1 MARLAFVTNLLGLD
15 GSPESGGLIDSFV
28 RETSTRTP
36 IYAALTGS
44 STLTN
49 PAVGDSLGQ
58 ITGYLDVDSVQ
69 YSLSAKTADG
79 ATVLWEADVNSAGL
93 VSITYVNPAY
103 SESPII
109 HVSWVGALGTPL
121 GDGWTDLFAEDVPF
135 VYPAGAVG
143 DGVKGYSGVV
153 TVSPARLVDSNAAF
167 VAADVGKVIVIK
179 NAGAARLKV
188 NSATVSA
195 GGTSHA
201 VGDLLTVS
209 GGTSRSATV
218 FRVDAVSAGVVT
230 AVSVRSRGHYT
241 TLPSNPASTTS
252 SGSGTGC
259 TLTLTSETIYEP
271 HRTTIASINSGTSIE
286 LTAAPTTSVASSAR
300 YTYGTDDTASL
311 QACLNAAGFM
321 GAMSLA
327 AGRVYCFSNLT
338 LPTNAASG
346 NYYKNRNAIVCPD
359 GMAELACIGGG
370 DDDYGIAPDRWLTAN
385 ANKAFAG
392 SPWEFRNL
400 IIDGLYT
407 VERTL
412 VHKSFSSLYNNCW
425 FRGGMIADFEVTRQ
439 NQDGSDGSSGYNSG
453 NKIETCLFD
462 GEGLYQFRSIGDT
475 TGVYDATTDG
485 DLVDCDFNGQAK
497 ADYGAYIGNGG
508 GWIISRSRYY
518 SHRVGGCYVDVLA
531 RGNMIASCNFEGG
544 DETYDTVPGLIVG
557 QMGGY
562 ADAVIGPGNKHYSP
576 VLVDFKADT
585 SAETIRIK
593 GDHFQT
599 KIDASPDATAI
610 HNNNRSQKTLVMED
624 CTGDAD
630 PFYSRASGNTTG
642 IIELYR
648 CTSASATGS
657 LKYITQLRDEP
668 GATTSPEVYNR
679 ETASPAANDDI
690 YSVEYYSRDSGGNR
704 TQYAGFRVEIGA
716 ATDGA
721 EFGRYVWTTIA
732 SGASADRFYMQ
743 SGLYPASLTDPGNGN
758 FNALTS
764 YYLADAIVID
774 ANAGIRHPSYTSTAL
789 NAIANAINTANK
801 VAGKTVW
808 NSTANKLVSAVG
820 STAGSVWVDGAGTT
834 VNTPV

>member
-1 MARLAFVTNLLGLD
+1 LAATPFIASILGLD
-15 GSPESGGLIDSFV
+15 GAAVSGGLLFSYT
-28 RETSTRTP
+28 RGTSTP
-36 IYAALTGS
+36 ASLYSDVGLTIA
-44 STLTN
+44 TTN
-49 PAVGDSLGQ
+49 PIVANANGQ
-58 ITGYLDVDSVQ
+58 LAFYFDNALS
-69 YSLSAKTADG
+69 YSWTAKTADRSV
-79 ATVLWEADVNSAGL
+79 TLWSVDIVG
-93 VSITYVNPAY
+93 
-103 SESPII
+103 
-109 HVSWVGALGTPL
+109 GALTPTYINP
-121 GDGWTDLFAEDVPF
+121 DYDIPLFNRPET
-135 VYPAGAVG
+135 YGAVG
-143 DGVKGYSGVV
+143 DGVKGYSGVA
-153 TVSPARLVDSNAAF
+153 TAADQTFTDSTAAF

-188 NSATVSA
+188 NSAVVSA

-241 TLPSNPASTTS
+241 TLPSNPAATTS
-252 SGSGTGC
+252 SGSGISC

-338 LPTNAASG
+338 LPTNAAAG
-346 NYYKNRNAIVCPD
+346 QYYKNRNAIVCPD

-392 SPWEFRNL
+392 SPWEFRN
-400 IIDGLYT
+400 IIVDGLYT
-407 VERTL
+407 VERTV
-412 VHKSFSSLYNNCW
+412 VHKSYSSLYNNCW
-425 FRGGMIADFEVTRQ
+425 FRGGMIADFEATRQ
-439 NQDGSDGSSGYNSG
+439 NQDGTDGTSGYNSG

-462 GEGLYQFRSIGDT
+462 GEGLYQFRSLGDT
-475 TGVYDATTDG
+475 TGLSDATTDG

-497 ADYGAYIGNGG
+497 ADYGSYIGNGG
-508 GWIISRSRYY
+508 GWIVSRSRWY
-518 SHRVGGCYVDVLA
+518 SQRIAGCYIDVLA
-531 RGNMIASCNFEGG
+531 RGNMIGSCNFEGG

-562 ADAVIGPGNKHYSP
+562 NDAVIGPGNKHYSP

-593 GDHFQT
+593 GDHFIT

-610 HNNNRSQKTLVMED
+610 HNNNRSQKILVLED

-630 PFYSRASGNTTG
+630 PLYSRASGNTDGT
-642 IIELYR
+642 IELYR

-668 GATTSPEVYNR
+668 GATTSPETYIR
-679 ETASPAANDDI
+679 ETASPTANDDI
-690 YSVEYYSRDSGGNR
+690 YSGEYYSRDSGGNH

-721 EFGRYVWTTIA
+721 EFGRYVWTTIG
-732 SGASADRFYMQ
+732 SGASADRFTMQ
-743 SGLYPASLTDPGNGN
+743 LGFYASSLTDPGNGD
-758 FNALTS
+758 FNAVTG
-764 YYLADAIVID
+764 YYTNNLRVIGTRKTGWTVPTGTRSRATYDVATVTLAELAARV
-774 ANAGIRHPSYTSTAL
+774 AAL
-789 NAIANAINTANK
+789 EDDLHA
-801 VAGKTVW
+801 
-808 NSTANKLVSAVG
+808 
-820 STAGSVWVDGAGTT
+820 TAGHGLIGA
-834 VNTPV
+834 

>member
-1 MARLAFVTNLLGLD
+1 MATAVFVHNAL
-15 GSPESGGLIDSFV
+15 
-28 RETSTRTP
+28 
-36 IYAALTGS
+36 LTGGGAAS
-44 STLTN
+44 GAKLNTYVQGTMTRQSVYVDSALSEVSANPYVADANGLMRVYFSDALSYKFVITTSDGVTLLTADVVGAILTLTYIN
-49 PAVGDSLGQ
+49 PD
-58 ITGYLDVDSVQ
+58 
-69 YSLSAKTADG
+69 YSD
-79 ATVLWEADVNSAGL
+79 
-93 VSITYVNPAY
+93 
-103 SESPII
+103 SPII
-109 HVSWVGALGTPL
+109 HTSWVEALGTPL
-121 GDGWTDLFAEDVPF
+121 GDGWTEAFAEDVPF

-143 DGVKGYSGVV
+143 DGVKGYSGVA
-153 TVSPARLVDSNAAF
+153 TAADQTFTDGNAAF
-167 VAADVGKVIVIK
+167 VAADVGKPIVIK

-195 GGTSHA
+195 GGASYA
-201 VGDLLTVS
+201 VGELITVP
-209 GGTSRSATV
+209 GGTSRTPAV
-218 FRVDAVSAGVVT
+218 FRIEAVT
-230 AVSVRSRGHYT
+230 AGQPTTVSVRCRGHYT
-241 TLPSNPASTTS
+241 TLPSNPVATTS
-252 SGSGTGC
+252 NGSGTGC

-321 GAMSLA
+321 GAMALA

-338 LPTNAASG
+338 LPTNAAAG
-346 NYYKNRNAIVCPD
+346 QYYKNRNAIVCPD

-392 SPWEFRNL
+392 SPWEFRN
-400 IIDGLYT
+400 IIFDGLYT

-412 VHKSFSSLYNNCW
+412 VHKSYSSLYNNCW
-425 FRGGMIADFEVTRQ
+425 FRGGMIADFEATRQ
-439 NQDGSDGSSGYNSG
+439 NQDGTDGTSGYNSG

-462 GEGLYQFRSIGDT
+462 GEGLYQFRSLGDT
-475 TGVYDATTDG
+475 TGLSDATTDG

-497 ADYGAYIGNGG
+497 ADYGSYIGNGG
-508 GWIISRSRYY
+508 GWIVSRSRWY
-518 SHRVGGCYVDVLA
+518 SQRIAGCYIDVLA

-562 ADAVIGPGNKHYSP
+562 NDAVIGPGNKHYSP

-593 GDHFQT
+593 GDHFIT

-610 HNNNRSQKTLVMED
+610 HNNNRSQKTLVLED

-630 PFYSRASGNTTG
+630 PLYSRASGNTDG

-668 GATTSPEVYNR
+668 GATTSPETYIR

-704 TQYAGFRVEIGA
+704 TQYAGLRVEIGA

-721 EFGRYVWTTIA
+721 EFGRYVWTTIG
-732 SGASADRFYMQ
+732 SGASADRFTMQ
-743 SGLYPASLTDPGNGN
+743 LGFYASSLTDPGNGD
-758 FNALTS
+758 FNAVTG
-764 YYLADAIVID
+764 YYTNNLRVIGTRKTGWTVPTGTRSRATYDVATVTLAELAARV
-774 ANAGIRHPSYTSTAL
+774 AAL
-789 NAIANAINTANK
+789 EDDLHA
-801 VAGKTVW
+801 
-808 NSTANKLVSAVG
+808 
-820 STAGSVWVDGAGTT
+820 TAGHGLIGA
-834 VNTPV
+834 